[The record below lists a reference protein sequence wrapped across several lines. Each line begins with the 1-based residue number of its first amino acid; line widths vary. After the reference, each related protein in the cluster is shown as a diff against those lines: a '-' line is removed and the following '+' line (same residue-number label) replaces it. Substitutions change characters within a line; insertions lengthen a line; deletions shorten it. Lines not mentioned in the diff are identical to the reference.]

1 MDLDKFLSINLL
13 SHQWAQENHLKSTFL
28 KETTSTNDIAKS
40 SFPESKEIFHLYLA
54 DHQSRGRGRKKSSW
68 ENLNEGEILL
78 STWCFRLQQSP
89 QPIITPLLG
98 LTLRSLLLEIK
109 KDLALRIKAPNDLYL
124 NNAKV
129 GGLLVESVQQGDR
142 FSLMI
147 GLGLNVFNSPQLDQP
162 TTFLTTSMKIN
173 NKLWFSF
180 CTKLYKSFQKTIIKG
195 QRKYLSHEDTQRL
208 KSALNFGLPED
219 KKYLDVSPNCDLT
232 NDQETV
238 SWMEL

>member
-1 MDLDKFLSINLL
+1 MISEKISSILL
-13 SHQWAQENHLKSTFL
+13 IH
-28 KETTSTNDIAKS
+28 
-40 SFPESKEIFHLYLA
+40 SKENFHLYLT

-78 STWCFRLQQSP
+78 STWCFKSQQSP

-98 LTLRSLLLEIK
+98 LTLRSSLLEIK
-109 KDLALRIKAPNDLYL
+109 KDLTLRIKAPNDLYL

-162 TTFLTTSMKIN
+162 ISFLTTSMEIHD
-173 NKLWFSF
+173 KLWFSF
-180 CTKLYKSFQKTIIKG
+180 CTKLYKSFQKAIKKG

-219 KKYLDVSPNCDLT
+219 KKYMNVSPECNLVT
-232 NDQETV
+232 SQGVFPWT
-238 SWMEL
+238 EL